1 MIGSGSAFK
10 SFSMLLYWKKKKKK
24 LFLIEKL
31 LKSFM
36 TCIQTGPDNILAC
49 VHWMILGKKDA
60 S

>member
-10 SFSMLLYWKKKKKK
+10 SFSMLLYWKKKKLFSIKK
-24 LFLIEKL
+24 LS
-31 LKSFM
+31 KSFM
-36 TCIQTGPDNILAC
+36 TIQTGPDNILAH

>member
-10 SFSMLLYWKKKKKK
+10 SFSMLFSIGEKK
-24 LFLIEKL
+24 LFSIEKL
-31 LKSFM
+31 SKLFM
-36 TCIQTGPDNILAC
+36 TCIQTGLDDNILAR